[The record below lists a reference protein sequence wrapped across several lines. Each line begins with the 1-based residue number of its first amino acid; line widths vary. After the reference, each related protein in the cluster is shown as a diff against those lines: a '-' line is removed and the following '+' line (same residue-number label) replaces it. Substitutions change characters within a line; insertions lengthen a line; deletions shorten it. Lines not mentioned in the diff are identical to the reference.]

1 VQLTEL
7 HQCKAEL
14 EMEQATIIDL
24 MKASAR
30 ARAIAVAINR
40 EVLPRPTF
48 ARASHNMAA
57 AAALLDTLP
66 MPSTDGVDRV
76 YHQLR
81 DILDIATEQ
90 YAES

>member
-1 VQLTEL
+1 
-7 HQCKAEL
+7 
-14 EMEQATIIDL
+14 
-24 MKASAR
+24 
-30 ARAIAVAINR
+30 
-40 EVLPRPTF
+40 
-48 ARASHNMAA
+48 MAA

-90 YAES
+90 YVES